1 MADIELKYNPYTKK
15 VEKCTHNGK
24 DLDLSSSVW
33 GDQGK
38 ELGVWAG
45 LFIEKMVA
53 RCNDDDYSI
62 NFEGIERD
70 FNFLEDAAKEYIE
83 KETDNYGEKKIKI
96 AVHANNTLTPTE
108 KFDELKNLFN
118 KMQQET
124 PFEELKR
131 RDVQEMFNNAM
142 SSDFE
147 MAVVATMSSG
157 KSTLINAMLGRDL
170 LPARNEATTANLVR
184 IHDIDGQ
191 DTFKAI
197 AYNKDHKEIKSIEHV
212 TQKDM
217 EELNLRG
224 NNAQSEDFV
233 SCVELFGDI
242 QGIDST
248 NMQLI
253 LTDTPGPNNSQ
264 NLEHKEHTY
273 SLFNADYKPMILY
286 VLNASQL
293 RTNDDNS
300 LLRRVAETM
309 KEGGRQS
316 QDRFI
321 FALNKADEFDPD
333 KGETLE
339 NVIEGVKEYL
349 KGHGIFNPRIF
360 PCDARSAKVFR
371 QFLNQQTLTNKEATK
386 ILPSYT
392 YICESSDMHFSKYA
406 PLSPSNKKK
415 QDEMI
420 EEAEKEVATEMA
432 VVTEKTDAKGRSHSV
447 GEVKRA
453 LIYTGIPAIEL
464 AISEYLAKYALP
476 AKLTKGVDSFKQKIV
491 NLGLEAQANKEL
503 KNNKE
508 AVEKVIASLKEI
520 DTLVSSG
527 ELGKKLAEELKQ
539 FNLSE
544 QTNEKCDA
552 VREDSMKDFR
562 RQVARMHAEEEIDKS
577 LAEEYIHQ
585 LHKILQESQ
594 VSLKI
599 DTQTVIREGVINIL
613 NTEIEKINK
622 QINGIVEGSSLFCD
636 FASLDEVL
644 NDCSEINVS
653 EEVKDF
659 EYEVDEKVGEEWVKN
674 ENKKWYKPWTWFEEK
689 GRFKDVYETKT
700 KVNFRKYLDNVVE
713 PSVVD
718 FFYSIKEVT
727 KEYAEKEQK
736 KLEKQLSSLV
746 KKIEDKIQCKVSEKQ
761 EQLSKKEEFE
771 KLMEQN
777 EKNLA
782 WLASFN
788 EELDSILKI

>member
-38 ELGVWAG
+38 ELGEWAG

-70 FNFLEDAAKEYIE
+70 FNFLEDAAKEYVE

-96 AVHANNTLTPTE
+96 AVHTNNTLTPAE

-131 RDVQEMFNNAM
+131 PELQKLFNKAM

-233 SCVELFGDI
+233 SFVELFGDI

-293 RTNDDNS
+293 GTNDDNS
-300 LLRRVAETM
+300 LLRRVADAM

-321 FALNKADEFDPD
+321 FALNKADEFDPA
-333 KGETLE
+333 KGEKLE
-339 NVIEGVKEYL
+339 NVIERVKDYL
-349 KGHGIFNPRIF
+349 KRHEIFNPRIF

-371 QFLNQQTLTNKEATK
+371 QFLNQQTLTETEIDD
-386 ILPSYT
+386 ILPKYEK
-392 YICESSDMHFSKYA
+392 INKREWRHFSDYA
-406 PLSPSNKKK
+406 PLSLNNIKK
-415 QDEMI
+415 QNEMI
-420 EEAEKEVATEMA
+420 YEAEKEVATEMA
-432 VVTEKTDAKGRSHSV
+432 DSMGDTHSV
-447 GEVKRA
+447 GDVKKA

-491 NLGLEAQANKEL
+491 NLGLEAKANKEL

-508 AVEKVIASLKEI
+508 AVEKVIDSLKEI

-527 ELGKKLAEELKQ
+527 ELGEKMAQDLKKINLKERINKSCENARAR
-539 FNLSE
+539 F
-544 QTNEKCDA
+544 
-552 VREDSMKDFR
+552 VFDFR
-562 RQVARMHAEEEIDKS
+562 RLTEEMRDNAMDKTE
-577 LAEEYIHQ
+577 ADRNRQ
-585 LHKILQESQ
+585 RLHDELLKMQ
-594 VSLKI
+594 VSLKTDVEKI
-599 DTQTVIREGVINIL
+599 ISEGVLNIIK
-613 NTEIEKINK
+613 TQVEEVNK
-622 QINGIVEGSSLFCD
+622 QILGLMDGDLENPEFTTVNSL
-636 FASLDEVL
+636 LG
-644 NDCSEINVS
+644 DCSELSVS
-653 EEVKDF
+653 EVIAEYEYEKEVK
-659 EYEVDEKVGEEWVKN
+659 VGTRTVKN
-674 ENKKWYKPWTWFEEK
+674 ENKKWYKPWTWFQKSTKEVDEYEK
-689 GRFKDVYETKT
+689 KNV
-700 KVNFRKYLDNVVE
+700 VNFADFILEKVWPSVNTFLKDIEKITESYAEEEQNRLNEYLDSKVKN
-713 PSVVD
+713 
-718 FFYSIKEVT
+718 IQ
-727 KEYAEKEQK
+727 EK
-736 KLEKQLSSLV
+736 
-746 KKIEDKIQCKVSEKQ
+746 IRCKVTEKQ
-761 EQLSKKEEFE
+761 EQLSQKEKFE
-771 KLMEQN
+771 RLMEQN

-782 WLASFN
+782 WLATFN
-788 EELDSILKI
+788 KDLDTILEI

>member
-38 ELGVWAG
+38 ELGEWAG

-70 FNFLEDAAKEYIE
+70 FNFLEDAAKEYVE

-96 AVHANNTLTPTE
+96 AVHANNTLTPAE
-108 KFDELKNLFN
+108 KFDELKSLFN

-131 RDVQEMFNNAM
+131 RDVQDMFNSAM

-170 LPARNEATTANLVR
+170 LPARNEATTANLVH

-197 AYNKDHKEIKSIEHV
+197 AYNKEHKEIKSIEHV

-273 SLFNADYKPMILY
+273 SLFKVDYKPMILY

-300 LLRRVAETM
+300 LLRRVAEAM

-333 KGETLE
+333 KGEKLE
-339 NVIEGVKEYL
+339 SIIEGVKEYL

-371 QFLNQQTLTNKEATK
+371 QFLNQQNLTPTELLNFP
-386 ILPSYT
+386 ILYQKFSMFEW
-392 YICESSDMHFSKYA
+392 CHFSKYA
-406 PLSPSNKKK
+406 PLSPSNRKK
-415 QDEMI
+415 QNEMI
-420 EEAEKEVATEMA
+420 DEAEKEVATEM
-432 VVTEKTDAKGRSHSV
+432 TDAKGRRHSV

-491 NLGLEAQANKEL
+491 NLGLEAKANKEL

-508 AVEKVIASLKEI
+508 AVEKVLASLKEI

-544 QTNEKCDA
+544 QTKVKCEA
-552 VREDSMKDFR
+552 VRKDSMMDFR
-562 RQVARMHAEEEIDKS
+562 KQAVRMYDATEIDKS

-613 NTEIEKINK
+613 NTKIEKINK
-622 QINGIVEGSSLFCD
+622 QINGIMEGSSLFCD

-644 NDCSEINVS
+644 NECSEINVS

-659 EYEVDEKVGEEWVKN
+659 EYEKDEKVGERWVDN
-674 ENKKWYKPWTWFEEK
+674 ENKKWYKPWTWFQKK
-689 GRFKDVYETKT
+689 GWIEDVYETKT
-700 KVNFRKYLDNVVE
+700 KVNFSEYLKNVVE

-718 FFYSIKEVT
+718 FYFLIEEVT

-746 KKIEDKIQCKVSEKQ
+746 KKLEDKIQSKVSEKQ

-782 WLASFN
+782 WLASFT